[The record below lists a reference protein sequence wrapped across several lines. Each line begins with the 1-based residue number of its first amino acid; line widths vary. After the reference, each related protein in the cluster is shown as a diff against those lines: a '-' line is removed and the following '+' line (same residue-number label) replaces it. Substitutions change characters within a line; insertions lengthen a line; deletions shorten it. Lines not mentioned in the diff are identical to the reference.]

1 VLDLWGLYD
10 TGYVLDARKW
20 STGGGE
26 ANVKHLVNWNVI
38 EGVVEVN
45 YMFFVFGYTS
55 VFR

>member
-1 VLDLWGLYD
+1 MVY
-10 TGYVLDARKW
+10 
-20 STGGGE
+20 GGGE